1 MLPVIQRTAPAYL
14 REDLNPFLFAF
25 VGTDRAGGQ
34 LSVVS
39 ALARLDLDAWSEAA
53 ALARLPRAAA
63 ASKLSAVLRRYTEI
77 PHIAQEAS
85 GIAARLVALLPERT
99 PVRLQKPAG
108 KAAAVPAALLAF
120 AILFG
125 MMYFYQAH
133 APAAVPASPAGAQAL
148 PLAPPP

>member
-77 PHIAQEAS
+77 PHIAQEAG
-85 GIAARLVALLPERT
+85 GIAA
-99 PVRLQKPAG
+99 RLQKPAG